1 MLIAK
6 YKVQLNA
13 PLHTA
18 WIHALYIANQDF
30 DGKPLTED
38 DVFSKENK
46 PEIEVSIDHFRFKLE
61 LNIDQVANPLAPQHG
76 WVGTQSIDITALNS
90 DFDKSSLEIGRA
102 SCRERV

>member
-38 DVFSKENK
+38 DVFSAG
-46 PEIEVSIDHFRFKLE
+46 D
-61 LNIDQVANPLAPQHG
+61 
-76 WVGTQSIDITALNS
+76 
-90 DFDKSSLEIGRA
+90 
-102 SCRERV
+102 